1 MIAEQTT
8 DPTGTQIISQKGS
21 IRSEAELLLCCIR
34 HQFNTATSAE
44 IADLLRNDL
53 DWDAIMGKAVEN
65 NVFLLF
71 YQTLKNTHPELIP
84 PSIYEQLQV
93 EAQKRIGRNLFL
105 TKELFEV
112 LDLLAARDIQAI
124 PFKGPIWATLAYGNM
139 ALRDFSD
146 LDILVRPKD
155 FPKAKDLL
163 KERGYCGKYSDSFE
177 AEIEQSQML
186 RHDGKVNI
194 DLHFGLAPQ
203 FFYLR
208 VNSESFFEGL
218 QTISIAGRPVTTFSP
233 ENTLALGYIHGAKED
248 WNFLKRICD
257 FAALIQIYPDVN
269 WQDILA
275 GCGTNYSDRKFWLGI
290 AIAQRYLQIS
300 LPKELAVHSKQF
312 PELAELAKQHEQFVY
327 HKLAEYSYISHVFSF
342 LGTRETNLWSKVRYF
357 LKIAVDINEKDR
369 EKFALPSFLFFLYY
383 PLRIIRLLKTY
394 KIGKGKIAFLWDMLR
409 R

>member
-1 MIAEQTT
+1 MIAELTKNS
-8 DPTGTQIISQKGS
+8 TGTQITSQKGS

-44 IADLLRNDL
+44 IADWLRNDL
-53 DWDAIMGKAVEN
+53 DWDAIIGKAVEN

-71 YQTLKNTHPELIP
+71 YKTLKHTHPELIP
-84 PSIYEQLQV
+84 PSVYDRLQV

-105 TKELFEV
+105 TKELFQL
-112 LDLLAARDIQAI
+112 LDELAALDIQAI

-139 ALRDFSD
+139 ALRDFTD

-155 FPKAKDLL
+155 FPKAKKLL
-163 KERGYCGKYSDSFE
+163 YDRGYHDKNSGSFE
-177 AEIEQSQML
+177 TDIQQAQML
-186 RHDGKVNI
+186 RQDGKVNI
-194 DLHFGLAPQ
+194 DLHFGLAPKL
-203 FFYLR
+203 FYLR

-218 QTISIAGRPVTTFSP
+218 QTLSIAGRPVTTFSP

-257 FAALIQIYPDVN
+257 FAALIQTYPDLN

-290 AIAQRYLQIS
+290 AIAQTYLQIS

-327 HKLAEYSYISHVFSF
+327 HKLAEYSYISHVFRF

-383 PLRIIRLLKTY
+383 LLRIIRLLKTY

>member
-8 DPTGTQIISQKGS
+8 DPTGTQRTSQKAN

-53 DWDAIMGKAVEN
+53 DWDAIIGKAVEN

-71 YQTLKNTHPELIP
+71 YQSLKNTHPELIP
-84 PSIYEQLQV
+84 PSIYDRLQV
-93 EAQKRIGRNLFL
+93 EAQKRIVRNLFL

-139 ALRDFSD
+139 ALRDFCD

-155 FPKAKDLL
+155 FPKAKNLL
-163 KERGYCGKYSDSFE
+163 YDRGYHDKHSGTFE
-177 AEIEQSQML
+177 TDIQQAQML

-194 DLHFGLAPQ
+194 DLHFGLAPRD
-203 FFYLR
+203 FYLPLD
-208 VNSESFFEGL
+208 SESFFEEL
-218 QTISIAGRPVTTFSP
+218 QTLSIAGRTVTTFSP
-233 ENTLALGYIHGAKED
+233 KNTLLLGYIHGAKED
-248 WNFLKRICD
+248 WNVLKRICD
-257 FAALIQIYPDVN
+257 FAALIQTYPDGN

-275 GCGTNYSDRKFWLGI
+275 GCGSNYSDRKFWLGI
-290 AIAQRYLQIS
+290 AIAQTYLQI
-300 LPKELAVHSKQF
+300 PFPEELAEKSKQF
-312 PELAELAKQHEQFVY
+312 PELAELAKQHKQLVY
-327 HKLAEYSYISHVFSF
+327 YKLAEYSYISHVFSF
-342 LGTRETNLWSKVRYF
+342 LGKKETNLWSKLRYF
-357 LKIAVDINEKDR
+357 LKIAVDVNEKDR
-369 EKFALPSFLFFLYY
+369 ETFALPSFLFFLYY